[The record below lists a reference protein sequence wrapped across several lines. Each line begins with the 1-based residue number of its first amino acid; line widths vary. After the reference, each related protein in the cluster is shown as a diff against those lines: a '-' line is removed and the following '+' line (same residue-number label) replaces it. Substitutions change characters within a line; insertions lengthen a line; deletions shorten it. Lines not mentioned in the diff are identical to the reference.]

1 MKKRGRILG
10 VLAVTALLLTA
21 CGSSDSAGAD
31 TRMMTESAAAT
42 DVYEDYSYDDSVYFN
57 EEAPQEY
64 ADAGNET
71 EEAVDNSNR
80 KLIRTANL
88 DVETEQ
94 YDSLLAN
101 IEQQV
106 KAMGGYVESISSY
119 DRDGY
124 YSYDSENVSRN
135 RQASITARI
144 PQNRLDEFLQKVGE
158 EANVVSRSEG
168 TEDVTLQYVD
178 LESHKKA
185 LLTEQERL
193 LELLEK
199 AETVEDIITIESRLS
214 EVRYQI
220 ESMESQLRTFD
231 NKIDYSTVYLTI
243 DEVEKYT
250 PPADLSAGEKIRDGF
265 MESLKGVG
273 DGFANFGIHFVINL
287 PYIVV
292 WVLLIGIVFLVVR
305 KIWKVSEKRQEKRRQ
320 QRAKSTPYGAA
331 PVYPYGNQVNPYAGS
346 PYPAQGQPAGNAPK
360 PVQMQTAAEEK
371 QTGSD
376 SAATGQTDDR

>member
-1 MKKRGRILG
+1 MKKRGRIQG

-21 CGSSDSAGAD
+21 CGSSDSASAD
-31 TRMMTESAAAT
+31 TRMMTESAAA
-42 DVYEDYSYDDSVYFN
+42 DVYEDYSYDNSVYFN

-243 DEVEKYT
+243 EEVEKYT

-320 QRAKSTPYGAA
+320 QRAKNTPYGAA
-331 PVYPYGNQVNPYAGS
+331 PAYPYSNQVNPYAGS

-360 PVQMQTAAEEK
+360 PVQAQNTAEEK